1 MTKNITDRELRQA
14 AASVR
19 DSLLKSVEEME
30 APEHSFS
37 AESETAML
45 RVAADIPKRQVRK
58 ASHIILRKA
67 ACVALVFLIGTGSLL
82 TFNEDAR
89 AAVYSWIRIIRENE
103 KRIDYLYNFEDISM
117 LNSEIALDYVP
128 EDFIEKKVFKN
139 NASIV
144 LLFEDTRYD
153 KGFVINLVDLSS
165 IDILSLHDYQDNLE
179 EVLINGI
186 KGDFYPSSKESDTK
200 TLIWIIEEKN
210 IAVSINGNLPKDEI
224 VKIAEGIIIK

>member
-89 AAVYSWIRIIRENE
+89 AAVYRYFGFGNAPASEYQDIVTFEDFEINSPCGSAEMCIETEMTVSLSE
-103 KRIDYLYNFEDISM
+103 KRIVGIKSVKVYQLGSFINFKSWETKDISWEA
-117 LNSEIALDYVP
+117 NVP
-128 EDFIEKKVFKN
+128 EDGWIRYSVSGVATFSQKMPISGNTVGEFLEVNENMEFDYTEY
-139 NASIV
+139 
-144 LLFEDTRYD
+144 FE
-153 KGFVINLVDLSS
+153 NS
-165 IDILSLHDYQDNLE
+165 
-179 EVLINGI
+179 
-186 KGDFYPSSKESDTK
+186 
-200 TLIWIIEEKN
+200 
-210 IAVSINGNLPKDEI
+210 
-224 VKIAEGIIIK
+224 